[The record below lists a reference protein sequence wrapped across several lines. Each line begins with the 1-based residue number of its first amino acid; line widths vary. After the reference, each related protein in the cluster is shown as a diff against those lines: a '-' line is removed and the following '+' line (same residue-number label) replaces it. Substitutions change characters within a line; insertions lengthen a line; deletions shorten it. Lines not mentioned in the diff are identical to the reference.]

1 MPTSA
6 SALKPPELPR
16 QLPRGFTLIEML
28 VVLALIALVA
38 ALALPRLGSPT
49 SLTSHEQLRSALAAL
64 ADARSAALTSGRTQA
79 VEPAALGTKARYA
92 ADIGSSARII
102 FYPDGS
108 SSGGTLTLGPGRSII
123 LSLADGRA
131 ELGHDDRNA
140 DDR

>member
-6 SALKPPELPR
+6 SAPKPR

-38 ALALPRLGSPT
+38 AFALPRLGSPPSRT
-49 SLTSHEQLRSALAAL
+49 GQEQLRSALSLL
-64 ADARSAALTSGRTQA
+64 ADARSAALTSGRAQVLDPELLGPKVRYTAA
-79 VEPAALGTKARYA
+79 VGA
-92 ADIGSSARII
+92 SARII

-108 SSGGTLTLGPGRSII
+108 SSGGTVALAPGRSIM

-131 ELGHDDRNA
+131 ELGHD
-140 DDR
+140 

>member
-6 SALKPPELPR
+6 TAPKPRRLPR

-38 ALALPRLGSPT
+38 ALALPRLGSPPSRT
-49 SLTSHEQLRSALAAL
+49 GQEQLRSVRAIL
-64 ADARSAALTSGRTQA
+64 ADARSAAVTSGRTQA
-79 VEPAALGTKARYA
+79 LDPAALGRSARYA
-92 ADIGSSARII
+92 PAIGSSARII

-108 SSGGTLTLGPGRSII
+108 SSGGTVTLAPGRSIT

-131 ELGHDDRNA
+131 ELGYD
-140 DDR
+140 